1 MAVAEWRAGER
12 ITAGRL
18 NEVTAIWAAW
28 TPVWTTSTGLNTP
41 SFGNATLDC
50 AYTQTGNLVAGRFE
64 IIFGS
69 TTNFGAAPTSSDNWR
84 FSLPVTGASI
94 QTAIG
99 TAEILKSTDKRH
111 TCRVR
116 MTTTGVFELELSSG
130 APDGLNT
137 TADGAVGGGKGLV
150 DSLGPWSAGAGSTTW
165 ASGYAIRGTFTYQ
178 AA

>member
-1 MAVAEWRAGER
+1 MAVEAPRAGMR
-12 ITAGRL
+12 LTAARWDAITARW
-18 NEVTAIWAAW
+18 TAW

-50 AYTQTGNLVAGRFE
+50 SYCRTGDLVVGRFE

-69 TTNFGAAPTSSDNWR
+69 STNFGAAPTSSDNWR

-94 QTAIG
+94 QTSIG
-99 TAEILKSTDKRH
+99 TAELLKSTDKRH
-111 TCRVR
+111 TARVR

-165 ASGYAIRGTFTYQ
+165 ASGYAIRGNFTYQ
-178 AA
+178 GA